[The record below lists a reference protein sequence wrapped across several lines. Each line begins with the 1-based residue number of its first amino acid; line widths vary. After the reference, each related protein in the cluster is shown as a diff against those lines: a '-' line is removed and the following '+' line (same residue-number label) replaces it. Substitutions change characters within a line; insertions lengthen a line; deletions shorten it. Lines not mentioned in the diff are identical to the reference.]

1 MNLRKLSDIVDL
13 LKGKKPEISTNSDG
27 NLPYLTAKYIRG
39 NLIQNMEFQ
48 ILKVQF

>member
-27 NLPYLTAKYIRG
+27 NLPYLTAKYIQRESDPKYG
-39 NLIQNMEFQ
+39 IQ